1 MEEKLLNILE
11 KVIAS
16 GIRIVIAAGIGFL
29 TFWLIN
35 LISRKIAAKMESK
48 GVDKTLTRTIIY
60 ICKLVAKSIIVVCL
74 IGFLGFDTSALV
86 ALIASLGLCIGLAV
100 NGALSNVAGGV
111 LIIVTRPF
119 KVDDFV
125 EAQGISGT
133 VAEIR
138 MTNTKIIT
146 PDNKVVYVPN
156 GSLAN
161 GNIVNY
167 SANDTR
173 RVDLEFAIDYSS
185 DVEKAKDVIKTV
197 LESDGRVLKDKD
209 IFVRLGEHGES
220 ALKIKARAWVNAADY
235 WGVYFDALETVKAEF
250 DKNDI
255 KIPYNQ
261 LDVHIKN
268 DK

>member
-1 MEEKLLNILE
+1 MEEKLLNILQG
-11 KVIAS
+11 IISA
-16 GIRIVIAAGIGFL
+16 GIRIVIAALIGFV

-35 LISRKIAAKMESK
+35 FIGKKIATKMENK
-48 GVDKTLTRTIIY
+48 GVDKTLTRTLIY
-60 ICKLVAKSIIVVCL
+60 ISKLVAKSIIVVCL
-74 IGFLGFDTSALV
+74 IGFLGIDTSAIV

-119 KVDDFV
+119 KVDDFI
-125 EAQGISGT
+125 EAQGESGT
-133 VAEIR
+133 VVEIR
-138 MTNTKIIT
+138 MTNTKIVT

-173 RVDLEFAIDYSS
+173 RVDFEFAIGYAS
-185 DVEKAKDVIKTV
+185 DVEKAKEVLKNV
-197 LESDGRVLKDKD
+197 LEANEKVLKEKD
-209 IFVRLGEHGES
+209 IFVRLGEHSES
-220 ALKIKARAWVNAADY
+220 GLKIKARAWVNSEDY
-235 WGVYFDALETVKAEF
+235 WGVYFDILEAVKAEF
-250 DKNDI
+250 DKNGI
-255 KIPYNQ
+255 KIPYKQ